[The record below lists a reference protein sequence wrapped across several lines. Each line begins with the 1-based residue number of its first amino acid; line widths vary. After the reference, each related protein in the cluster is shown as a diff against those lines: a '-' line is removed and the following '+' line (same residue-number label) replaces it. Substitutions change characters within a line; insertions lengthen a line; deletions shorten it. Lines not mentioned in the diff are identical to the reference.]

1 MDFGRGLS
9 YIRQDPD
16 WLVKTLLGSVIS
28 FVPILNFAST
38 GYMLDVIRN
47 VYDERE
53 TPLPDWGDGFADRW
67 VRGLIGTV
75 IAFIYLL
82 PVIVLGCAFGIA
94 AGAAGSAADSDTAS
108 AGLGAV
114 GLCLVPLIIV
124 GSILLGLVAMVAQA
138 RYALTRQFG
147 EAMRFGEVW
156 AEFRSGVGRWLMVI
170 LMAIVAGIGFSLVA
184 MLTCG
189 LGYLL
194 VFYIVL
200 AQSHW
205 IAQAYRQSTRGV
217 GPITA
222 AP

>member
-16 WLVKTLLGSVIS
+16 WLVKILLGSVIS
-28 FVPILNFAST
+28 FVPILNFAAT

-47 VYDERE
+47 VYNERE

-82 PVIVLGCAFGIA
+82 PVIVLGCVFGIA

-114 GLCLVPLIIV
+114 GLCLIPLMIV
-124 GSILLGLVAMVAQA
+124 GGILLGLVSMVAQA

-147 EAMRFGEVW
+147 EAMRFGEVF
-156 AEFRSGVGRWLMVI
+156 AEFRGGVGRWLMVI
-170 LMAIVAGIGFSLVA
+170 VMAFVAGLGFSIVAA
-184 MLTCG
+184 LTCG

-194 VFYIVL
+194 VFYVVL

-217 GPITA
+217 GPMTA
-222 AP
+222 TP